1 MLYKNL
7 KVFPDEFLWGAS
19 TSAFQVEGGWNCDG
33 KGPSVQDALGARH
46 ADITDFTVA
55 SDHYH
60 RYKEDVRLFA
70 QMGLKSYRF
79 SVSWSRVLPQ
89 GQGEINEKGVDF
101 YNNLIDELLRYNIEP
116 ILTLYHFDLPLKLE
130 EQGGWSSRK
139 TIDAFIEYARLIF
152 DRFGDRVKYFLTI
165 NEQNVMILHGNAI
178 GKKHNSKKH
187 AYQEAHHM
195 FVAQAAVMK
204 LCHERVPE
212 GKIGPAPNIIS
223 VYPASC
229 HPEDIIA
236 ADNWMAIRCWLYLD
250 MAVYG
255 QYNSLAWSYLCDR
268 GYQPDVLEGDDEI
281 LKNAN
286 PDFISI
292 NYYGLC

>member
-1 MLYKNL
+1 MA
-7 KVFPDEFLWGAS
+7 KVLRS
-19 TSAFQVEGGWNCDG
+19 SY
-33 KGPSVQDALGARH
+33 ALGARH

-55 SDHYH
+55 SNHYH

-152 DRFGDRVKYFLTI
+152 DCFGDRVKYFLTI

-187 AYQEAHHM
+187 AYRKHTIC
-195 FVAQAAVMK
+195 
-204 LCHERVPE
+204 L
-212 GKIGPAPNIIS
+212 
-223 VYPASC
+223 
-229 HPEDIIA
+229 
-236 ADNWMAIRCWLYLD
+236 
-250 MAVYG
+250 
-255 QYNSLAWSYLCDR
+255 
-268 GYQPDVLEGDDEI
+268 
-281 LKNAN
+281 
-286 PDFISI
+286 
-292 NYYGLC
+292 